1 MNGQTERDW
10 VVLLDTGQKR
20 LTITAVSPEYG
31 ARCELE
37 ADRNPHAKGY
47 YRVLTDDQDQ
57 PLVLVLELDKSGL
70 PKGAPAGLNLEL
82 IRDAIEPQTIWDLQG
97 RKRQQSIWWFRAEPL
112 FNDRFTY
119 EQVNGEID
127 RRRREVEAWAH
138 R

>member
-1 MNGQTERDW
+1 SGGLPPPQSAGFAHRRP
-10 VVLLDTGQKR
+10 VLLRHRG
-20 LTITAVSPEYG
+20 V
-31 ARCELE
+31 LE
-37 ADRNPHAKGY
+37 VVRAERRP
-47 YRVLTDDQDQ
+47 RTR
-57 PLVLVLELDKSGL
+57 VLVLELDKSGL